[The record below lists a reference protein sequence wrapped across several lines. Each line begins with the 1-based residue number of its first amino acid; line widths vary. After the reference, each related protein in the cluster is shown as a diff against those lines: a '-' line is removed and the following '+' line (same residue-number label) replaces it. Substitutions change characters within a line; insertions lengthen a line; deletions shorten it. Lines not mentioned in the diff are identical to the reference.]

1 MFITELIFIGL
12 LALGGIMGFRKGLI
26 AQVSMFLALLLG
38 IWAAIH
44 FSEFTG
50 RYLSAWFNLQGDNA
64 FLASF
69 VVTFAAVVLLV
80 YFVGKFASRLLK
92 VMFLGWV
99 DKLAGLLLGILK
111 MALLL
116 SVVLV
121 ILHRTGVSEKLFSEE
136 QRSAIFYRN
145 LEKFAPTIY
154 PSLRDLGYEMRQQ
167 LDIEE

>member
-1 MFITELIFIGL
+1 MFISELIFIGL

-50 RYLSAWFNLQGDNA
+50 RYLSAWFNLHGDNA

-121 ILHRTGVSEKLFSEE
+121 IFHRTGVSEKLFSEE

>member
-50 RYLSAWFNLQGDNA
+50 RYLTAWFNLQGDNA

-154 PSLRDLGYEMRQQ
+154 PSLRDLGYEMQQQ

>member
-1 MFITELIFIGL
+1 MFISELIFIGL

-80 YFVGKFASRLLK
+80 YFVGKSASRLLK

>member
-1 MFITELIFIGL
+1 MFISELIFIGL